1 MASQPRRYAGVAIG
15 PGGVLPLGLAMT
27 SGGIIEGILPAPGS
41 CWFSI
46 RLRDASAQVVV
57 PGFDMR
63 VNSPAR

>member
-1 MASQPRRYAGVAIG
+1 M
-15 PGGVLPLGLAMT
+15 PLGLAMT